1 MSVSDTDNDHEA
13 LIPNMYIGQR
23 LDHTLTALFPQFSRS
38 RLQNWLA
45 RGNLLVDGQIIKP
58 KTKVLGGEQVI
69 ILDAMDG
76 EESAFRPE
84 DIPLEVMYE
93 DDSLAIIN
101 KCENMVV
108 HPGSGNWSG
117 TMLNGILFRYPNSK
131 NIPRAGIVHRLDK
144 NTTGLMV
151 VAKSLEAQVDLVR
164 QLQSKSVRREYFALV
179 NGRAPAKGTIDQPIG
194 RHPRNRTKMAIVTNG
209 KNAVTHFT
217 SLDGGDGWSALS
229 CLLETGRT
237 HQIRVHLT
245 SIGHPLLGDKSY
257 TGNTKRH
264 APLLDT
270 LSFQRQAL
278 HAKRLTLTH
287 PNTGE
292 LMNWCSEIPEDLQS
306 LLTALKVYNDEKT

>member
-1 MSVSDTDNDHEA
+1 
-13 LIPNMYIGQR
+13 
-23 LDHTLTALFPQFSRS
+23 
-38 RLQNWLA
+38 
-45 RGNLLVDGQIIKP
+45 
-58 KTKVLGGEQVI
+58 
-69 ILDAMDG
+69 
-76 EESAFRPE
+76 
-84 DIPLEVMYE
+84 
-93 DDSLAIIN
+93 
-101 KCENMVV
+101 
-108 HPGSGNWSG
+108 
-117 TMLNGILFRYPNSK
+117 
-131 NIPRAGIVHRLDK
+131 
-144 NTTGLMV
+144 MV

-292 LMNWCSEIPEDLQS
+292 LMNWSSEMPKDLQS
-306 LLTALKVYNDEKT
+306 LLTALKVHNDQKT